1 MASSMCLISH
11 IRWLHWP
18 RVGQTSLSPSLDSH
32 SPGHFSLHTSPTSK
46 VVGLLYMMAKK
57 KKDKLDGLLGLGCEL
72 AKYHLQH
79 ILLVNQ
85 ITGAAKIQGE
95 GTWILPLCERSSIPS
110 QGWGEF
116 LAALFAQYS
125 SLFVKKQTHI
135 LHSLVK
141 QSWVNY

>member
-1 MASSMCLISH
+1 MEDLYGFIYVSDISYKMATLAKD
-11 IRWLHWP
+11 WLDL
-18 RVGQTSLSPSLDSH
+18 SLPLLRLSFSRA
-32 SPGHFSLHTSPTSK
+32 FSLHTSPTSK

-85 ITGAAKIQGE
+85 ITGAAKIQRE

-141 QSWVNY
+141 